1 MKISFFEQSNA
12 LIINSRVYKFNL
24 ISIRLNGLVQPQT
37 VLYQAPSTSQYQPA
51 IQFISLPNQSAGSQ
65 YPQLY
70 TNANAQLL
78 NYQTAAAA
86 NSQAFQPASFANLLP
101 STPINLNQAL
111 LQNQASLALLQQQQQ
126 QQQQQQLLNN
136 LNYNNLLSGTNLAPL
151 QYIPGLQTAPQ
162 LFQLRSANPNPNPP
176 AASSSTTAA
185 NSAAAAAAVANAQQ
199 FLFNQPLYRI
209 LPQ

>member
-1 MKISFFEQSNA
+1 M
-12 LIINSRVYKFNL
+12 
-24 ISIRLNGLVQPQT
+24 QPQT

-51 IQFISLPNQSAGSQ
+51 IQFISLPNQSAASQ

-151 QYIPGLQTAPQ
+151 SYIPGLQTAPQ
-162 LFQLRSANPNPNPP
+162 LIQLRSSNPNPP
-176 AASSSTTAA
+176 AASSSNTAA